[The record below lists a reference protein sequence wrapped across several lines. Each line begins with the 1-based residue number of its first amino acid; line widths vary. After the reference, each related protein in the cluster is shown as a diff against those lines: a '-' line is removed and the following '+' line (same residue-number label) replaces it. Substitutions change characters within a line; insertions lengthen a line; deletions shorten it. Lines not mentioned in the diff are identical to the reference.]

1 MASLATPDPFIWQM
15 ADSKAHVC
23 VDVQRFC
30 PPYFSTHRV
39 NGVAYVP
46 APIFSIPTY
55 RVDCDAYHRWRR
67 GGYSADAISVMEYLM
82 IVHLAD
88 VPSKQC
94 VPISLFGLAMLVVAS
109 VHLCT

>member
-1 MASLATPDPFIWQM
+1 
-15 ADSKAHVC
+15 
-23 VDVQRFC
+23 
-30 PPYFSTHRV
+30 
-39 NGVAYVP
+39 
-46 APIFSIPTY
+46 
-55 RVDCDAYHRWRR
+55 
-67 GGYSADAISVMEYLM
+67 M